1 MMKIEEMTI
10 QSVIDAIRCG
20 LISKYQDSQ
29 ITITGVKIVFDG
41 IVSIDKVDFDKVIVK
56 GLVKGEKETYELW
69 FDRER
74 GKFNLR

>member
-1 MMKIEEMTI
+1 MKIEEMTI

-56 GLVKGEKETYELW
+56 GFVKGEKETYELW

>member
-1 MMKIEEMTI
+1 MKIEEMTI